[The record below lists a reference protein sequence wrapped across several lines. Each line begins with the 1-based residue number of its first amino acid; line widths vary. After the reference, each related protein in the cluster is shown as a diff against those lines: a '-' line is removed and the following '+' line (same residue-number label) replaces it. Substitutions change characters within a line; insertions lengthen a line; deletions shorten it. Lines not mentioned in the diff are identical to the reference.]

1 MNGLPP
7 SGLPAAAVN
16 APAKMQTRD
25 LRFYYGARE
34 SLKNI
39 NLDFLENQITAIIGP
54 SGCGKSTLL
63 RALNRIYDLYPGQR
77 AEGEILLNGENILS
91 PGVNI
96 AYVRRRVGMVFQKPT
111 PFPLSIRDNITF
123 ALSHFERLSKSDMA
137 DRVEEALRQG
147 ALWDEVKDVLGRSA
161 LSLSGGQQQRL
172 SIARTLAIRPQ
183 VILLDEPTSALDPL
197 STNKI
202 EELLDQLVRQYTVII
217 VTHNLQQAARAS
229 QRTVFMYNGEVV
241 EAGVTEEIFTN
252 PREKRTADYVS
263 GRFG

>member
-1 MNGLPP
+1 MNALAPA
-7 SGLPAAAVN
+7 STTAAAKIQV
-16 APAKMQTRD
+16 RD
-25 LRFYYGARE
+25 LRFFYGARE

-39 NLDFLENQITAIIGP
+39 SIDFLEHQITAIIGP

-77 AEGEILLNGENILS
+77 AEGEVLLNGENILS
-91 PGVNI
+91 PGVNV

-123 ALSHFERLSKSDMA
+123 ALGHFERLSKPDMA
-137 DRVEEALRQG
+137 DRVEEALRQA

-202 EELLDQLVRQYTVII
+202 EELLDKLVRQFTVII

-229 QRTVFMYNGEVV
+229 QRTVFMYDGEIV
-241 EAGVTEEIFTN
+241 EAGVTEEMFMS
-252 PREKRTADYVS
+252 PRERRTADYIS

>member
-1 MNGLPP
+1 MNALAPA
-7 SGLPAAAVN
+7 STTAAAKIQV
-16 APAKMQTRD
+16 RD
-25 LRFYYGARE
+25 LRFFYGARE
-34 SLKNI
+34 SLKSI
-39 NLDFLENQITAIIGP
+39 SIDFLEHQITAIIGP

-77 AEGEILLNGENILS
+77 AEGEVLLNGENILS
-91 PGVNI
+91 PGVNV

-123 ALSHFERLSKSDMA
+123 ALGHFERLSKPDMA
-137 DRVEEALRQG
+137 DRVEEALRQA

-202 EELLDQLVRQYTVII
+202 EELLDKLVRQFTVII

-229 QRTVFMYNGEVV
+229 QRTVFMYDGEIV
-241 EAGVTEEIFTN
+241 EAGVTEEMFMS
-252 PREKRTADYVS
+252 PRERRTADYIS

>member
-1 MNGLPP
+1 MSEAHSSP
-7 SGLPAAAVN
+7 V
-16 APAKMQTRD
+16 AKIQVRN
-25 LRFYYGARE
+25 LSFFYGSRE
-34 SLKNI
+34 ALKTI
-39 NLDFLENQITAIIGP
+39 TVDFYEKAITSIIGP

-77 AEGEILLNGENILS
+77 ASGAILFNDEDILA
-91 PGVNI
+91 PGVNL
-96 AYVRRRVGMVFQKPT
+96 AELRKQVGMVFQKPT

-123 ALSHFERLSKSDMA
+123 ALKHFERLSRSEMA
-137 DRVEEALRQG
+137 DRVEEALRQA

-172 SIARTLAIRPQ
+172 SIARTLAMRPQ
-183 VILLDEPTSALDPL
+183 VILLDEPTSALDPI

-202 EELLDQLVRQYTVII
+202 EELLRNLVQRYTVII

-229 QRTVFMYNGEVV
+229 KRTVFMNDGEII
-241 EAGVTEEIFTN
+241 EAGVTEEIFTA
-252 PREKRTADYVS
+252 PRERRTADYIS

>member
-1 MNGLPP
+1 
-7 SGLPAAAVN
+7 
-16 APAKMQTRD
+16 MQTRK
-25 LRFYYGARE
+25 LRFFYGARE
-34 SLKNI
+34 SLKDVS
-39 NLDFLENQITAIIGP
+39 LDFPENQITAIIGP

-77 AEGEILLNGENILS
+77 AEGEILLNGEDILS
-91 PGVNI
+91 PGVNV

-123 ALSHFERLSKSDMA
+123 ALSHFERLSKA
-137 DRVEEALRQG
+137 DIANRVEKALRQA

-202 EELLDQLVRQYTVII
+202 EELLDQLVRKYTVII

-241 EAGVTEEIFTN
+241 ETGVTAEIFTN
-252 PREKRTADYVS
+252 PRERRTADYVS

>member
-1 MNGLPP
+1 MT
-7 SGLPAAAVN
+7 AF
-16 APAKMQTRD
+16 APASTTAPTKIKVRD
-25 LRFYYGARE
+25 LRFFYGARE

-39 NLDFLENQITAIIGP
+39 SLDFPENQITAIIGP

-91 PGVNI
+91 SSVNV
-96 AYVRRRVGMVFQKPT
+96 AYVRRRLGMVFQKPT

-123 ALSHFERLSKSDMA
+123 ALGHFERLSKADMA
-137 DRVEEALRQG
+137 DRVEEALRQA

-202 EELLDQLVRQYTVII
+202 EELLDKLVLKYTVII
-217 VTHNLQQAARAS
+217 VTHNLQQAARSS
-229 QRTVFMYNGEVV
+229 QRTVFMYDGEVV
-241 EAGVTEEIFTN
+241 ETGLTEQIFTN
-252 PREKRTADYVS
+252 PRERRTADYVS

>member
-1 MNGLPP
+1 
-7 SGLPAAAVN
+7 
-16 APAKMQTRD
+16 
-25 LRFYYGARE
+25 
-34 SLKNI
+34 
-39 NLDFLENQITAIIGP
+39 
-54 SGCGKSTLL
+54 
-63 RALNRIYDLYPGQR
+63 
-77 AEGEILLNGENILS
+77 
-91 PGVNI
+91 
-96 AYVRRRVGMVFQKPT
+96 
-111 PFPLSIRDNITF
+111 
-123 ALSHFERLSKSDMA
+123 MA

-147 ALWDEVKDVLGRSA
+147 ALWDEVKDILGRSA

-202 EELLDQLVRQYTVII
+202 EELLDKLVRQFTVII

-241 EAGVTEEIFTN
+241 ETGLTEEIFTK
-252 PREKRTADYVS
+252 PREQRTADYVS

>member
-1 MNGLPP
+1 
-7 SGLPAAAVN
+7 
-16 APAKMQTRD
+16 
-25 LRFYYGARE
+25 
-34 SLKNI
+34 
-39 NLDFLENQITAIIGP
+39 
-54 SGCGKSTLL
+54 
-63 RALNRIYDLYPGQR
+63 
-77 AEGEILLNGENILS
+77 
-91 PGVNI
+91 
-96 AYVRRRVGMVFQKPT
+96 MVFQKPT

-123 ALSHFERLSKSDMA
+123 ALSHFERLSKAEMA

-241 EAGVTEEIFTN
+241 ETGVTEEIFTN

>member
-1 MNGLPP
+1 MSEPV
-7 SGLPAAAVN
+7 SGAED
-16 APAKMQTRD
+16 AKIRVRD
-25 LRFYYGARE
+25 LSFFYGARE
-34 SLKNI
+34 SLKKI
-39 NLDFLENQITAIIGP
+39 SVDFPRNTITAIIGP

-63 RALNRIYDLYPGQR
+63 RALNRIYDLYPRQR
-77 AEGEILLNGENILS
+77 ATGEVLFNDENILG
-91 PGVNI
+91 PGVN
-96 AYVRRRVGMVFQKPT
+96 VSELRKQVGMVFQKPT

-123 ALSHFERLSKSDMA
+123 ALSHFERLPRREMA
-137 DRVEEALRQG
+137 DRVEEALRQA

-202 EELLDQLVRQYTVII
+202 EEALDNLVRLYTVII

-229 QRTVFMYNGEVV
+229 QKTVFMYDGEIV
-241 EAGVTEEIFTN
+241 ETGPTETLFTR
-252 PREKRTADYVS
+252 PSERRTADYVS

>member
-1 MNGLPP
+1 MNAL
-7 SGLPAAAVN
+7 
-16 APAKMQTRD
+16 APAPALAATKIAVRD
-25 LRFYYGARE
+25 LSFFYGTRE
-34 SLKNI
+34 ALKSI
-39 NLDFLENQITAIIGP
+39 SLDFLENQITAIIGP

-77 AEGEILLNGENILS
+77 ATGQVLLGGENILGGEMNLAS
-91 PGVNI
+91 L
-96 AYVRRRVGMVFQKPT
+96 RRRVGMVFQKPT

-123 ALSHFERLSKSDMA
+123 ALGHFERLSRAEMA
-137 DRVEEALRQG
+137 DRVEEALRQA
-147 ALWDEVKDVLGRSA
+147 ALWDEVKDKLGASA

-202 EELLDQLVRQYTVII
+202 EELLDQLVRRYTVII

-229 QRTVFMYNGEVV
+229 QRTVFMYEGEVV
-241 EAGVTEEIFTN
+241 EVGATDEMFMA
-252 PREKRTADYVS
+252 PRERRTADYIS